1 MDSGLIGLAEVYD
14 IPEQHTDKRSFK
26 SIEQSLLSQFAILA
40 SFSGV
45 VLARAILTPKRT
57 SRLTPT
63 ICYLVEFPLV
73 VVPGVLFVTVASDY
87 SAHFVA
93 VMIALLFFYIMR
105 TRAISRIKKQ
115 SQFNVGSRP
124 IALTVGRALTHLIT
138 SICILAIDFGSFD
151 RRYRKSRLFG
161 ARLMD
166 TGIGLFVV
174 VMGLVSRRPRSC
186 IELRRHVLLSA
197 MPLIL
202 LGIARVVAL
211 LAIDYGQDEHEYG
224 VHLNAFF
231 TLGLTKLFGSIFGYF
246 AHTDWQLLPIAFC
259 VLVCHQVALTFGGI
273 SEYVMDDD
281 VLRTTFLSAN
291 REGIFSIPGFVALYL
306 LSIYFGRWLF
316 AKTVYSFKEMIG
328 KLRSLLII
336 VIACWLL
343 MAVSAYAVG
352 ISRVTCN
359 LGYVIWMFAIM
370 STMLWLT
377 MVIFNLIFEEAN
389 ERKLDEPQSLMDE
402 TQFNESENLEK
413 GLLIPSKTV
422 AIKSSGTQCIIIE
435 SLNMNGLVYFLLAN
449 ISTGCVNIFLKP
461 KKRSDAAS
469 VLILHI
475 YMFVVTFAV
484 FQLYKRRIRIA

>member
-124 IALTVGRALTHLIT
+124 IALTVGRSLTHLIT

-246 AHTDWQLLPIAFC
+246 AHTDWQLLPMAFC
-259 VLVCHQVALTFGGI
+259 KFI
-273 SEYVMDDD
+273 
-281 VLRTTFLSAN
+281 N
-291 REGIFSIPGFVALYL
+291 
-306 LSIYFGRWLF
+306 
-316 AKTVYSFKEMIG
+316 K
-328 KLRSLLII
+328 
-336 VIACWLL
+336 
-343 MAVSAYAVG
+343 
-352 ISRVTCN
+352 
-359 LGYVIWMFAIM
+359 
-370 STMLWLT
+370 
-377 MVIFNLIFEEAN
+377 
-389 ERKLDEPQSLMDE
+389 
-402 TQFNESENLEK
+402 
-413 GLLIPSKTV
+413 
-422 AIKSSGTQCIIIE
+422 
-435 SLNMNGLVYFLLAN
+435 
-449 ISTGCVNIFLKP
+449 
-461 KKRSDAAS
+461 
-469 VLILHI
+469 LILR
-475 YMFVVTFAV
+475 VN
-484 FQLYKRRIRIA
+484 